1 MKGKFPLVF
10 IGYCPAFFVFRLKT
24 GIIDINSVAV
34 NPPHHFGPF
43 FPTQTIRNHDAHTC
57 RATCFLPCF
66 LAKSGNIV
74 GIFDKIKKNGFC
86 RKRWKSCYDWSRWA
100 DSNRRPTDYESVALP
115 AELHRLALKRCRI
128 YMKGFALSTSIC
140 AHAPMR
146 LNH

>member
-100 DSNRRPTDYESVALP
+100 DSNRRPTDYESFLGNFSPFLVITFN
-115 AELHRLALKRCRI
+115 C
-128 YMKGFALSTSIC
+128 
-140 AHAPMR
+140 
-146 LNH
+146 LNI